1 VTQAA
6 LQSTLA
12 RLVTDRAFRD
22 RVKAGDARVLAGLD
36 LSGTERTQIGAVAGE
51 RGMEVTATLVMSF
64 RLGKIILLLPFTR
77 RVLGEERLAREMR
90 AFWSTHP
97 PVSFYQLEEAIA
109 FCDHLLRRLRSGWR
123 VRYLREV
130 VAYERAR
137 LELIRVRPPGE
148 GPPPQTVAF
157 EHDPAQLLTCL
168 AAGRRPWAI
177 RPLPCALVIS
187 VGADGELVWERAA
200 APAAAPQPAFMH

>member
-1 VTQAA
+1 MTQAA
-6 LQSTLA
+6 FQSTLA

-22 RVKAGDARVLAGLD
+22 RVKAGGATA
-36 LSGTERTQIGAVAGE
+36 LSGAELSDTERHQLSAVAGE
-51 RGMEVTATLVMSF
+51 RGLEVTATLITSF
-64 RLGKIILLLPFTR
+64 RVGKIILLLPFTR
-77 RVLGEERLAREMR
+77 RVLGEDRLIREMR
-90 AFWSTHP
+90 AFWATHP

-123 VRYLREV
+123 VTYLREV

-168 AAGRRPWAI
+168 AAGRRPRGI
-177 RPLPCALVIS
+177 RPLACELIIS
-187 VGADGELVWERAA
+187 VGADGELVWERAPDA
-200 APAAAPQPAFMH
+200 APAFMH